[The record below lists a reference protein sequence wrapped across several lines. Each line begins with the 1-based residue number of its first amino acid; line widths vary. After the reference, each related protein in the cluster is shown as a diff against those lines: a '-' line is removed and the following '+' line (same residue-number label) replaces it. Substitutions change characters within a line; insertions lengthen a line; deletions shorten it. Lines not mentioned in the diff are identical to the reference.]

1 MKILKKVIIIFFSF
15 ICLFGLKMILPVIDD
30 ESNVTNQ
37 NYIIDIK
44 LLATLTLNGLKPIV
58 VANNL
63 IFLTISPFVEYKFCR
78 GAFLS
83 CKEKCNTS

>member
-44 LLATLTLNGLKPIV
+44 NEV
-58 VANNL
+58 
-63 IFLTISPFVEYKFCR
+63 
-78 GAFLS
+78 
-83 CKEKCNTS
+83 